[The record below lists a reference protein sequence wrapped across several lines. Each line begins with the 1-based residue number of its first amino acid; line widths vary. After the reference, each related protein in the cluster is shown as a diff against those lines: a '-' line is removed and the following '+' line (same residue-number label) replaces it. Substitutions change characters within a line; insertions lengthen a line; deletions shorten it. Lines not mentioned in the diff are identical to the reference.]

1 MGLQDN
7 EQQDPNKFARLLF
20 ERMEESFQ
28 QCSNDVEE
36 NDLSKLLQRIF
47 HGTTTYG
54 TTCMEC
60 GKSPVRS
67 EGFMDLN
74 LPIVRRQRDTKDTNK
89 SNGCNKMGDDVS
101 ALKYGDTDVQY
112 LCFDAVLVTQ
122 LKLMTGVD
130 TFFRSPNS
138 SMATTVHCRLH

>member
-1 MGLQDN
+1 
-7 EQQDPNKFARLLF
+7 
-20 ERMEESFQ
+20 
-28 QCSNDVEE
+28 
-36 NDLSKLLQRIF
+36 
-47 HGTTTYG
+47 
-54 TTCMEC
+54 MEC
-60 GKSPVRS
+60 GKSLVRS

-101 ALKYGDTDVQY
+101 ALPKRMRRKKVSKKYGDTDVQY
-112 LCFDAVLVTQ
+112 LCFDAVLVITR

-138 SMATTVHCRLH
+138 STATTVHCRLH